1 MSLVDLEAE
10 PLVDTVTDSVSEAK
24 AETIEDKVL
33 AV

>member
-1 MSLVDLEAE
+1 MTLVDLEAE

>member
-1 MSLVDLEAE
+1 MTLVDLEAE

-24 AETIEDKVL
+24 AKTIEDKVL

>member
-1 MSLVDLEAE
+1 MTLVDLEAE
-10 PLVDTVTDSVSEAK
+10 PLVDTVADSVSEAK